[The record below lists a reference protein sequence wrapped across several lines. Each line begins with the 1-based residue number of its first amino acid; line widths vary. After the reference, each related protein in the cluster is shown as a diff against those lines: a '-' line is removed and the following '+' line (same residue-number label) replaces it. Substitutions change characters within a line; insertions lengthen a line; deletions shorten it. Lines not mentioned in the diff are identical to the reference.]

1 MRLFSYQDSNKNKR
15 VGLLRSKDSGEFID
29 LSATDASLPN
39 TLLEIIASGQ
49 AMGHIAALAK
59 NPAAVIKSIQGIN
72 FIPLID
78 QPGKIICLGL
88 NYADHAAE
96 GGHSRPE
103 YPAFF
108 MRGPSSL
115 AAHLQPLIRPK
126 VSDKFD
132 YEAELAFVVGKKAR
146 HLTAAN
152 ALEYVA
158 GYSAFNDGSLR
169 DYQRKST
176 QWTIGKNFDATGGF
190 GPWLVTPDELPPAAD
205 GLRIQSRLN
214 GQIMQDANT
223 KNFLWGIVET
233 LVLITECMTLEPGDV
248 VITGTPA
255 GVGYA
260 RKPPVFMKAGDTI
273 EIEIDGVGVLSNPIV
288 DEV

>member
-1 MRLFSYQDSNKNKR
+1 MRLFSYQDKNNQKR
-15 VGLLRSKDSGEFID
+15 VGVLKAVGSQDFVD
-29 LSATDASLPN
+29 LAATDASLPKS
-39 TLLEIIASGQ
+39 LLEIIATPGAMERAGQ
-49 AMGHIAALAK
+49 AAK
-59 NPAAVIKSIQGIN
+59 SATAVVQSLKDVR

-78 QPGKIICLGL
+78 RPSKIVCLGL

-96 GGHSRPE
+96 GGHARPE
-103 YPAFF
+103 YPSFF

-115 AAHLQPLIRPK
+115 VGHLEPMIRPK

-132 YEAELAFVVGKKAR
+132 YEAELAFVVGKTAR

-152 ALEYVA
+152 ALEHVA
-158 GYSAFNDGSLR
+158 GYSVFNDGSLR
-169 DYQRKST
+169 DYQRKSN

-214 GQIMQDANT
+214 GQVMQDANT
-223 KNFLWGIVET
+223 KSFLWGVVET

-260 RKPPVFMKAGDTI
+260 RKPPVFMKQGDTI
-273 EIEIDGVGVLSNPIV
+273 EVEIEGVGLLSNPIV
-288 DEV
+288 DEK

>member
-1 MRLFSYQDSNKNKR
+1 MRLFSYQDQSQQKR
-15 VGLLRSKDSGEFID
+15 VGVLRAKDSSEFID
-29 LSATDASLPN
+29 LAASDATLPK
-39 TLLEIIASGQ
+39 TMLEIISTAG
-49 AMGHIAALAK
+49 ALERVAQVSK
-59 NPAAVIKSIQGIN
+59 SATAVVKAVQSVQ
-72 FIPLID
+72 FIPVID
-78 QPGKIICLGL
+78 NPSKIICLGL

-96 GGHSRPE
+96 GGHARPE
-103 YPAFF
+103 YPSFF
-108 MRGPSSL
+108 MRGPSSMVG
-115 AAHLQPLIRPK
+115 HLQPMIRPK

-132 YEAELAFVVGKKAR
+132 YEAELAFVVGKRAK
-146 HLTAAN
+146 HLTTAN
-152 ALEYVA
+152 ALDCLA

-190 GPWLVTPDELPPAAD
+190 GPCLVTPDELPRAAD

-223 KNFLWGIVET
+223 KNFLGGIVET
-233 LVLITECMTLEPGDV
+233 LVLMTECMTLEPGDV

-273 EIEIDGVGVLSNPIV
+273 EIEIEGVGVLSNPIA
-288 DEV
+288 DE

>member
-1 MRLFSYQDSNKNKR
+1 MRLFSYQDKNNQKR
-15 VGLLRSKDSGEFID
+15 VGVLKAVGSQEFVD
-29 LSATDASLPN
+29 LAATDASLPKS
-39 TLLEIIASGQ
+39 LLEIIATPGAMERAGQ
-49 AMGHIAALAK
+49 AAK
-59 NPAAVIKSIQGIN
+59 SATAVVQSLKDVR

-78 QPGKIICLGL
+78 RPSKIVCLGL

-96 GGHSRPE
+96 GGHARPE
-103 YPAFF
+103 YPSFF

-115 AAHLQPLIRPK
+115 VGHLEPMIRPK

-132 YEAELAFVVGKKAR
+132 YEAELAFVVGKTAR

-152 ALEYVA
+152 ALEHVA
-158 GYSAFNDGSLR
+158 GYSVFNDGSLR
-169 DYQRKST
+169 DYQRKSN

-214 GQIMQDANT
+214 GQVMQDANT
-223 KNFLWGIVET
+223 KSFLWGVVET

-260 RKPPVFMKAGDTI
+260 RKPPVFMKQGDTI
-273 EIEIDGVGVLSNPIV
+273 EVEIEGVGLLSNPIV
-288 DEV
+288 DEK